1 FQLLDKPDFSEINQQ
16 GLSCVQS
23 IKDKLFNSLRFNSR
37 NQITILK
44 NEDKLPSITKLILN
58 NIDGHILS
66 FSNEESQKINSWI
79 KKFIIKTGED
89 IATKDL
95 VLFNNNISV
104 EDENDPFAEPK
115 KIYNGQFA
123 TVLEVSQNI
132 ISETI
137 KIKQE
142 QTTINFR
149 ELTLRLNET
158 GHNVKVLSLENYRL
172 NPKAELS
179 KNEII
184 AFKVI
189 LNAQISRQIKE
200 NTYEK
205 PFNNKELVS

>member
-1 FQLLDKPDFSEINQQ
+1 MRNSE
-16 GLSCVQS
+16 
-23 IKDKLFNSLRFNSR
+23 
-37 NQITILK
+37 NQITILE
-44 NEDKLPSITKLILN
+44 NEEKLPSITNLILN

-66 FSNEESQKINSWI
+66 FSNEESQKVNNWI
-79 KKFIIKTGED
+79 KKSIIKTGED

-132 ISETI
+132 IPETI

-142 QTTINFR
+142 QTIINFR

-158 GHNVKVLSLENYRL
+158 GHK
-172 NPKAELS
+172 
-179 KNEII
+179 
-184 AFKVI
+184 
-189 LNAQISRQIKE
+189 
-200 NTYEK
+200 
-205 PFNNKELVS
+205 